1 VTDERADA
9 ESKTA
14 VVPGDARSNENPV
27 ETVFERM
34 AALQREM
41 MALQYRMMEVQ
52 HVMVDRH
59 DQMMD
64 LHHRMEDLQGGMTG
78 LQRET
83 ASLQQRMADLQR
95 EISDIQRGML
105 GHKDVY
111 YHKLWASPE
120 LLALVGATALYAKA
134 FLETLA
140 KRHADALED
149 LVETRIRRKG
159 KPDEYRI
166 GVDDG
171 SAATIAITEDTPDEA
186 RLALLDLDVTA
197 DEVRGKLLRWDSS
210 AAAWRPDPADG

>member
-1 VTDERADA
+1 MTNERADA

-14 VVPGDARSNENPV
+14 VVPGDASSNEDPV
-27 ETVFERM
+27 ETAFEKMAAFQREMMDLQRMMAVLHHRMMDLDHRMMDLHDGRAALQREMMDLHDGIRELHRRM

-41 MALQYRMMEVQ
+41 
-52 HVMVDRH
+52 
-59 DQMMD
+59 
-64 LHHRMEDLQGGMTG
+64 T
-78 LQRET
+78 
-83 ASLQQRMADLQR
+83 DLQR
-95 EISDIQRGML
+95 GIQE
-105 GHKDVY
+105 HEDVHY
-111 YHKLWASPE
+111 NRFWASPDH
-120 LLALVGATALYAKA
+120 LAAIGAAAIYAKA

-166 GVDDG
+166 GVDAD
-171 SAATIAITEDTPDEA
+171 SVATIAITEDTPDEA

-210 AAAWRPDPADG
+210 ASAWRPADDR